1 MVLQHHFCLLNL
13 VAERSSIPSFARLT
27 LERFYNVFFK
37 QMRQGVKY
45 PFNYSFPRSRLH
57 ISIFSK
63 LMGTFTKSLIIQFCH
78 PGFKW
83 LIPTHIRWLNIFCA
97 PIWSYHAIYIHLLQ
111 IVCKGPK
118 AKSHLLYDKAPKIHF
133 TQQIAVSFSFIQVL
147 PELLTAQWNLNSLS
161 SDLNSLLVARKTTSG
176 FNLVPSA
183 LAATHMLTI
192 HLYAQLSSNKQ
203 ILLLVY

>member
-1 MVLQHHFCLLNL
+1 MNDFIMFSSNRWDKESSTHSIILFLEVGFIFPSSVNWWALSLSHWSYSSVILALNGLFQHTSGGWIYFVH
-13 VAERSSIPSFARLT
+13 PSGVIT
-27 LERFYNVFFK
+27 LSTFISFK
-37 QMRQGVKY
+37 
-45 PFNYSFPRSRLH
+45 SFPTQYGVR
-57 ISIFSK
+57 
-63 LMGTFTKSLIIQFCH
+63 
-78 PGFKW
+78 
-83 LIPTHIRWLNIFCA
+83 
-97 PIWSYHAIYIHLLQ
+97 
-111 IVCKGPK
+111 KGPK

-203 ILLLVY
+203 ILLLVYWL